1 MFRKPR
7 ITAPPRLIPAGESP
21 FPLVP
26 VPVPVP
32 QTNAVANSDPI
43 QIASSPPSPKRQKM
57 ASEPTQTPAKTP
69 GKAIGKPKQS
79 LLTPYAVGNGKKM
92 AFKPATSTGKSG
104 AKKNGN
110 TSILSFFKPST
121 PTADVKTP
129 AKGST
134 EGIKATIVVK
144 GEQNDDLFIRHGG
157 YELDLSEPEDEDD
170 GDDSAWSVE
179 RTRAGELQLAKGD
192 DDLYSSPVRVKHSRP
207 WPPSADSK
215 EGYELDVAMNED
227 VMDEIESTA
236 PPRATLPEN
245 LPSAGAETLDSKEPE
260 SPPKFN
266 PASLKL
272 DGSRSFLFSK
282 KGSTTTPFKSSKQ
295 TRSGSFP
302 GSSAEEVDSNDQK
315 DGNIALIDERADRSI
330 GEFVSKRAEDR
341 NSEKVSSKRTREQAF
356 TKTTEAPSDSPMKEG
371 AEDAS
376 PLEVEVKLED
386 CNVTPKARKRDGSA
400 FEEEEYE
407 DIEDFS
413 EEPNFEEQEAFMFD
427 PASRAEAGYEDFD
440 GDLEYFE
447 SLPRADEIE
456 DSTPSEAVKCP
467 ICAINIGAL
476 LENDKNDHVNHCL
489 DGTPIPL
496 PTPQSKSIIFPTPG
510 ATNLTSSFF
519 GRAPVITPSSSSSKP
534 SAFTKLMSTNSESQA
549 WASAAKSEVDSR
561 GKKAADR
568 KCPFYK
574 ILFNGP
580 VTVDAFRYG
589 AVPGCQAYFLSHFHS
604 DHYIGLSSKWS
615 HGPIYCS
622 RVTANL
628 VRSKLGVDPKYV
640 RELPWEEWADFG
652 VEGIRVRGL
661 DANHCP
667 GSMLFL
673 FEEIK
678 KGGKRI
684 LHCGDFRARPEHLR
698 HPLLTPGKEGLK
710 GQKIDVVYLDTT
722 YLNPKYA
729 FPAQDGVIE
738 ACATMCVKLQKEAA
752 TGIEEPIIGKK
763 STMGSFMTSANHAP
777 SKKKGRLLI
786 IVGTYSIGKERI
798 CLGIAKAL
806 GTKIFAPPNKL
817 KICRQIEDPI
827 LDNLLTSNPHEA
839 QVHMTPLMDIQIE
852 TLQEYLNTFKPHFDR
867 IVGFRPSG
875 WNYRPPNSRLTDSPA
890 VNTVLYGA
898 AWRSEYST
906 EEMTP
911 MRGSGREVKC
921 FGVPYSEHSSFRE
934 LTMFIC
940 GLNVVRVVP
949 TVNIGSAKR
958 RDEMKVWIQKWE
970 VEKRKNGLFNVDD
983 GEGKW

>member
-1 MFRKPR
+1 MFRKPH
-7 ITAPPRLIPAGESP
+7 ITALPRPLPEDESP
-21 FPLVP
+21 SSP

-32 QTNAVANSDPI
+32 QTNAVANSGQIPI
-43 QIASSPPSPKRQKM
+43 TSSPPSPKRQKI
-57 ASEPTQTPAKTP
+57 APEPTRTPAKTP
-69 GKAIGKPKQS
+69 GKTTGKPKQS

-104 AKKNGN
+104 VKKSGN
-110 TSILSFFKPST
+110 TSILSFFKPAT

-129 AKGST
+129 AKGLVK
-134 EGIKATIVVK
+134 GIKAAIVVK

-179 RTRAGELQLAKGD
+179 RTLAGELQLAKGD

-207 WPPSADSK
+207 WPPSADNK
-215 EGYELDVAMNED
+215 EDDELDVAM
-227 VMDEIESTA
+227 MDEIESTA
-236 PPRATLPEN
+236 PPTDTLPGN
-245 LPSAGAETLDSKEPE
+245 PLSAGAETLDSKAPG

-266 PASLKL
+266 PESLKL

-282 KGSTTTPFKSSKQ
+282 KGSTTTPFKKLKQ
-295 TRSGSFP
+295 TRP
-302 GSSAEEVDSNDQK
+302 GSSSGSSTEEVGSNGQE
-315 DGNIALIDERADRSI
+315 DGDTALIDEGADRSI
-330 GEFVSKRAEDR
+330 GEFASKRAEDR
-341 NSEKVSSKRTREQAF
+341 KSEKIPSKRTREQAF
-356 TKTTEAPSDSPMKEG
+356 MEETTETTEVPSDSPMKEG
-371 AEDAS
+371 VEDGS
-376 PLEVEVKLED
+376 PSEVEAKLED
-386 CNVTPKARKRDGSA
+386 CNVTPKARKREGSA

-407 DIEDFS
+407 DIDDFS
-413 EEPNFEEQEAFMFD
+413 EEPNFEEQEAFRFD

-447 SLPRADEIE
+447 SLPKADEIE
-456 DSTPSEAVKCP
+456 DSTPSGAVKCP

-489 DGTPIPL
+489 D
-496 PTPQSKSIIFPTPG
+496 
-510 ATNLTSSFF
+510 
-519 GRAPVITPSSSSSKP
+519 
-534 SAFTKLMSTNSESQA
+534 
-549 WASAAKSEVDSR
+549 AKAKR
-561 GKKAADR
+561 GLLLQK
-568 KCPFYK
+568 
-574 ILFNGP
+574 
-580 VTVDAFRYG
+580 
-589 AVPGCQAYFLSHFHS
+589 Q
-604 DHYIGLSSKWS
+604 SSKWS

-640 RELPWEEWADFG
+640 RELPWEEWTDFG

-673 FEEIK
+673 FEETK

-684 LHCGDFRARPEHLR
+684 LHCGDFRASPEHLR
-698 HPLLTPGKEGLK
+698 HPLLTPGEEGLK
-710 GQKIDVVYLDTT
+710 GQKIDLVYLDTT

-729 FPAQDGVIE
+729 FPAQNGVIE
-738 ACATMCVKLQKEAA
+738 ACATMCVKLQKEAE
-752 TGIEEPIIGKK
+752 TGVEEPITGKN
-763 STMGSFMTSANHAP
+763 STMGSFMTGANHAP

-817 KICRQIEDPI
+817 KICRQLEDPI

-934 LTMFIC
+934 LSMFIC
-940 GLNVVRVVP
+940 GLNVVKVIP

-970 VEKRKNGLFNVDD
+970 VEKRKNGLFGV
-983 GEGKW
+983 GGGKGKW

>member
-1 MFRKPR
+1 M
-7 ITAPPRLIPAGESP
+7 
-21 FPLVP
+21 
-26 VPVPVP
+26 
-32 QTNAVANSDPI
+32 
-43 QIASSPPSPKRQKM
+43 
-57 ASEPTQTPAKTP
+57 
-69 GKAIGKPKQS
+69 GKPKQS

-104 AKKNGN
+104 VKKSGN
-110 TSILSFFKPST
+110 TSILSFFKPAT

-129 AKGST
+129 AKGLAK
-134 EGIKATIVVK
+134 GIKAATVVK

-157 YELDLSEPEDEDD
+157 YELDLSEPEDDD

-179 RTRAGELQLAKGD
+179 RTLAGELQLAKGD

-207 WPPSADSK
+207 WPPSADNK
-215 EGYELDVAMNED
+215 ENDELDVAM
-227 VMDEIESTA
+227 MDEIESTA
-236 PPRATLPEN
+236 PLTDTLSGNP
-245 LPSAGAETLDSKEPE
+245 PSGAETLDSKAPG

-272 DGSRSFLFSK
+272 DGSSSFLFSK
-282 KGSTTTPFKSSKQ
+282 KVSTTTPFKKLRQ
-295 TRSGSFP
+295 TRP
-302 GSSAEEVDSNDQK
+302 GSSSGSSTEEAGSSDQ
-315 DGNIALIDERADRSI
+315 DGDIALMDKRADRSI
-330 GEFVSKRAEDR
+330 GEFTSKRAEDG
-341 NSEKVSSKRTREQAF
+341 SFEKIPPKRTREQAF
-356 TKTTEAPSDSPMKEG
+356 MEETAETTEAPSDSPMKESV
-371 AEDAS
+371 EDAS
-376 PLEVEVKLED
+376 PSEAEAKLED
-386 CNVTPKARKRDGSA
+386 CNITPKARKREGSA

-407 DIEDFS
+407 DIDDFS
-413 EEPNFEEQEAFMFD
+413 EEPNFEEQEAFRFD

-440 GDLEYFE
+440 GDLEYFK
-447 SLPRADEIE
+447 SLPKTDEIE

-476 LENDKNDHVNHCL
+476 PENDKNDHVNHCL

-496 PTPQSKSIIFPTPG
+496 PTPPSKTIISPRTG

-549 WASAAKSEVDSR
+549 WASAAKAEVDSR
-561 GKKAADR
+561 GKKAVDR
-568 KCPFYK
+568 TCPFYK

-673 FEEIK
+673 FEETK
-678 KGGKRI
+678 KRGKRI
-684 LHCGDFRARPEHLR
+684 LHCGDFRAHPEHLR
-698 HPLLTPGKEGLK
+698 HPLLTPGEEGLK

-738 ACATMCVKLQKEAA
+738 ACATMCVKLQKEAE
-752 TGIEEPIIGKK
+752 TGIEEPITGKK
-763 STMGSFMTSANHAP
+763 STMGSFMTSTNHSP

-817 KICRQIEDPI
+817 KICRQLEDPI

-906 EEMTP
+906 EEMAP

-934 LTMFIC
+934 LSMFIC
-940 GLNVVRVVP
+940 GLNVVRVIP

-958 RDEMKVWIQKWE
+958 RDEMRVWIQKWE
-970 VEKRKNGLFNVDD
+970 VEKRKNGLFSADD
-983 GEGKW
+983 GIGKW